1 MSLDSKYSL
10 ALDFNV
16 VCLTNYPASKKDAN
30 NIRLEY
36 EETKD
41 KHNSDTESCSES
53 SGSATDDDAS
63 DGDDDDAVN
72 EFNVSVNKEVAAL
85 LRAYIGTNAFLEL
98 IDDATTV
105 SMEEDGH
112 APGTELVFDTLKTE
126 YNDDTGEI
134 CLFGKW
140 KYILP
145 KVKRGRKN
153 RTHGGHNG
161 EHDHSSE
168 PASTSAYKTEEDG
181 ISFSTV
187 NEAVKTNLLQLSDDH
202 EFVISNKKQLYLKIN
217 NVSMNQE

>member
-16 VCLTNYPASKKDAN
+16 VCLTNYPASKKDAD

-36 EETKD
+36 EETSD
-41 KHNSDTESCSES
+41 KRNENDSCSES
-53 SGSATDDDAS
+53 SGSATDDD
-63 DGDDDDAVN
+63 DVDNDDDDDAVN

-85 LRAYIGTNAFLEL
+85 LRTYIGTNAFLEL
-98 IDDATTV
+98 IDDATTI

-134 CLFGKW
+134 YLFGKW

-153 RTHGGHNG
+153 RTHGHNG
-161 EHDHSSE
+161 EPDHQSE
-168 PASTSAYKTEEDG
+168 TASTATYKTEEDG
-181 ISFSTV
+181 VSFSTI